1 VSIVANAPIS
11 VLILDDHSLF
21 REVLARLLD
30 AEEGLSVCG
39 QCATLDETVAILSSE
54 RVDVILLDYDLGTE
68 LATEFIKTL
77 RVFKETPRILM
88 VTAGMT
94 DRAKREALAVGAA
107 GIVLKH
113 SRPEILID
121 AIRKAAAE
129 EAPSP
134 SNSLAKGHAEKQH
147 APVIL
152 LRERQL
158 TSRQSAVLRGIL
170 DGLSNRAIGETINAT
185 ETAVKAV
192 IQELFHKAGVRSRS
206 QLVRIAFEKHSSDW
220 IGSR

>member
-1 VSIVANAPIS
+1 VSILANAPIS

-21 REVLARLLD
+21 REVVARLLD
-30 AEEGLSVCG
+30 AEEGLSVRG
-39 QCATLDETVAILSSE
+39 QCATVEEAVAVLSSE

-68 LATEFIKTL
+68 LGIDFMKTL
-77 RVFKETPRILM
+77 CLFKESPRILM

-94 DRAKREALAVGAA
+94 DRAKREALSVGAA

-121 AIRKAAAE
+121 AIRKAASQ
-129 EAPSP
+129 EAPSR
-134 SNSLAKGHAEKQH
+134 SALLAKAHLERRH
-147 APVIL
+147 EPVVL
-152 LRERQL
+152 LGERQL

-170 DGLSNRAIGETINAT
+170 DGLGNRAIGETINAS

-206 QLVRIAFEKHSSDW
+206 QLVRIAFEKHSGDW